1 MRIIAAAGFLALGMM
16 ASQSARADLLPVPP
30 FKGNDTG
37 GIIAYSLAT
46 QADARQVAVDHCA
59 RYGKVV
65 KFLAVQAFEGGY
77 ISFSCRWVP
86 YGAAPTADPHA
97 VLRRFRNV
105 GSFHMTRKLALLGSA
120 LCLVVSAGSASADD
134 LPVRKAGLWEM
145 KMVRTGTP
153 MPEMTMQHCT
163 DETVDK
169 EMNNNVSPMA
179 KQICA
184 KQDIKKAATG
194 YVSDSECNVA
204 GISTTSHA
212 EITGDF
218 NSAYTV
224 KTSSHAQGGAAGAAG
239 RDTTMQLEAKWLGA
253 CKPDQKPGD
262 IVMPGGFKMNVRD
275 MDKLKALLPK

>member
-1 MRIIAAAGFLALGMM
+1 
-16 ASQSARADLLPVPP
+16 
-30 FKGNDTG
+30 
-37 GIIAYSLAT
+37 
-46 QADARQVAVDHCA
+46 
-59 RYGKVV
+59 
-65 KFLAVQAFEGGY
+65 
-77 ISFSCRWVP
+77 
-86 YGAAPTADPHA
+86 
-97 VLRRFRNV
+97 
-105 GSFHMTRKLALLGSA
+105 MTRKLALLGSA
-120 LCLVVSAGSASADD
+120 LCLVMSAGSASADD

-179 KQICA
+179 KQICT
-184 KQDIKKAATG
+184 KQDIKKTATG

-224 KTSSHAQGGAAGAAG
+224 KTS
-239 RDTTMQLEAKWLGA
+239 
-253 CKPDQKPGD
+253 
-262 IVMPGGFKMNVRD
+262 
-275 MDKLKALLPK
+275 